1 MVAEEL
7 ADIGRV
13 ARADSDRL
21 VCLCLPIFGIRPPGR
36 VLGAGRG
43 LLSVFRQDES
53 GRAEFAL
60 GGSAAALIV
69 SHLLRARITY
79 ATECTASRKFKGF
92 VRLAF
97 QRNKF
102 KGLCL
107 ESCLIDFLTGGWFDE
122 ALFRVSNRKQA
133 TVYCCYAYRWTRL
146 DLLVAEVGRLRRQCA
161 MRNYHACSET
171 KQVGQWTGAFNN
183 RL

>member
-1 MVAEEL
+1 MWVIAWSTPARQMSPEFFSWESVQGSQQPMGLVAHGATHRPQQRRRRACVVAEEL

-69 SHLLRARITY
+69 SHLLRDRITY

-97 QRNKF
+97 Q
-102 KGLCL
+102 
-107 ESCLIDFLTGGWFDE
+107 
-122 ALFRVSNRKQA
+122 
-133 TVYCCYAYRWTRL
+133 
-146 DLLVAEVGRLRRQCA
+146 
-161 MRNYHACSET
+161 
-171 KQVGQWTGAFNN
+171 
-183 RL
+183 